1 MFERYAIRSAF
12 SGEKLTANITTERA
26 SKRGQNGAE
35 RYGLAQIGKVP
46 VKLDAGSHFSWGHIG
61 TASEQDEDERGED
74 VAPEDSCRR
83 AYGSEMEFEQ
93 EDGP

>member
-1 MFERYAIRSAF
+1 MFERYAIGSAF
-12 SGEKLTANITTERA
+12 SGEKLTSDIAPDRA
-26 SKRGQNGAE
+26 GKRGQNGAE

-46 VKLDAGSHFSWGHIG
+46 VELDAGSHFGWGHIG
-61 TASEQDEDERGED
+61 AASEQDEDERGED

-83 AYGSEMEFEQ
+83 AYWTEMEFEQ